1 MPPSFR
7 DHISSYDTEDNDTMN
22 GINRRSILLAG
33 AGIVGAGA
41 LAACSSGSD
50 GGDAL
55 VSPTASAVTAADMK
69 RKATGRRHKLT
80 LTAAPAMIDL
90 GGGVMPR
97 TWAFDGRTPGK
108 EVRLSAGD
116 TVVAE
121 LSNQLP
127 NRTTT
132 SIHWHGIAL
141 RNDMDGVPPAVQTAV
156 RAGSTFTY
164 SFIAP
169 DPGTYF
175 FHPHV
180 GVQLDRGL
188 YAPLIVEDPK
198 EPQSYDDEWV
208 VLLDDWVD
216 GVTGTPDEVFAELKQ
231 GMGSTSGM
239 DMGGSSASP
248 SNSDDGMGSMG
259 GMDMGA
265 SASPSASASA
275 SGGMSKKFML
285 MGATSSLL
293 GGDAGDVKYP
303 HHLVNG
309 RVATDPDV
317 YTGKPGKKVRL
328 RIINAGSDTAY
339 RVALGGHKLTI
350 THTDGF
356 PVQHQEVDALLVG
369 MGERYDVL
377 VTLDDGVFPLVA
389 LAEGKNANGLAL
401 VRTGSGSTPKATVR
415 PKELDGMIMTASQLR
430 ADDDVRL
437 KSAKTDVT
445 HQIKLTGGMG
455 KYNWAINGKPFD
467 MKDPEANPILVQEGQ
482 RVRLD
487 FVNTTTMWHPMHL
500 HGHTYQ
506 LGTSGPRKD
515 TAIVLPKK
523 TVSVYLD
530 ADNPGQWM
538 LHCHNAYHGEAGMM
552 ANVAYQA

>member
-1 MPPSFR
+1 
-7 DHISSYDTEDNDTMN
+7 MN
-22 GINRRSILLAG
+22 SIDRRSVLLAG
-33 AGIVGAGA
+33 LGVAGASA
-41 LAACSSGSD
+41 LAACSSGSSNT
-50 GGDAL
+50 AL
-55 VSPTASAVTAADMK
+55 VNPAGSAVAAAERK
-69 RKATGRRHKLT
+69 RASTGRQHRLS

-90 GGGVMPR
+90 GGGVMPK
-97 TWAFDGRTPGK
+97 TWAFDGRVPGR
-108 EVRLSAGD
+108 EVRLSVGD
-116 TVVAE
+116 TLVAE

-127 NRTTT
+127 NKTAT

-141 RNDMDGVPPAVQTAV
+141 RNDMDGVPPATQTTV

-164 SFIAP
+164 RFIA
-169 DPGTYF
+169 DAPGTYF

-180 GVQLDRGL
+180 GVQLDRGM

-198 EPQSYDDEWV
+198 ETLDYDDEWV

-231 GMGSTSGM
+231 
-239 DMGGSSASP
+239 A
-248 SNSDDGMGSMG
+248 MG
-259 GMDMGA
+259 GMDMGDSSPSA
-265 SASPSASASA
+265 GSSGMEGHDMGDMGGMDMGDAASPSPDGTS
-275 SGGMSKKFML
+275 MKFML
-285 MGATSSLL
+285 MGAESDLL

-317 YTGKPGKKVRL
+317 YTGKPGTKVRL
-328 RIINAGSDTAY
+328 RIINSGGDTAY
-339 RVALGGHKLTI
+339 RVALGDHKLTI

-377 VTLDDGVFPLVA
+377 VTLGDGVFPLVA
-389 LAEGKNANGLAL
+389 LAEGKDANGFAL
-401 VRTGSGSTPKATVR
+401 VRTGSGSAPKPTVR
-415 PKELDGMIMTASQLR
+415 PKELNGMIMTASRLR
-430 ADDDVRL
+430 AADDVRFET
-437 KSAKTDVT
+437 AKTDVT
-445 HQIKLTGGMG
+445 HRIELTGGME
-455 KYNWAINGKPFD
+455 KYKWAINGRPFD
-467 MKDPEANPILVQEGQ
+467 MNAPEASPILIEEGQ

-487 FVNTTTMWHPMHL
+487 FVNTTDMWHPMHL

-506 LGTSGPRKD
+506 LGGSGPRKD

-523 TVSVYLD
+523 KLSVFFD

-552 ANVAYQA
+552 ANVAYRA

>member
-1 MPPSFR
+1 
-7 DHISSYDTEDNDTMN
+7 MN
-22 GINRRSILLAG
+22 SINRRSVLLAG
-33 AGIVGAGA
+33 LGAAGAGA
-41 LAACSSGSD
+41 LAACSGGSGSS
-50 GGDAL
+50 GSNAL
-55 VSPTASAVTAADMK
+55 VSPSDSAVAAADKK
-69 RKATGRRHKLT
+69 RTSTGRQQKLT

-90 GGGVMPR
+90 GGGVMPK

-108 EVRLSAGD
+108 EVRLSVGD
-116 TVVAE
+116 TLVAE

-127 NRTTT
+127 SKTTT

-141 RNDMDGVPPAVQTAV
+141 RNDMDGVPATTQTAV

-164 SFIAP
+164 KFIA
-169 DPGTYF
+169 DAPGTYF
-175 FHPHV
+175 FHPHI

-198 EPQSYDDEWV
+198 ETLAYDDEWV
-208 VLLDDWVD
+208 LLLDDWVD
-216 GVTGTPDEVFAELKQ
+216 GVTGTPDDVFTELKR
-231 GMGSTSGM
+231 GMAAMGDMSGM
-239 DMGGSSASP
+239 DMSGSSNP
-248 SNSDDGMGSMG
+248 SSSGNSMGDMG
-259 GMDMGA
+259 GMHMG
-265 SASPSASASA
+265 SASPSASAS
-275 SGGMSKKFML
+275 SGGMGKKFML
-285 MGATSSLL
+285 TGATSKLL

-303 HHLVNG
+303 HHLING

-317 YTGKPGKKVRL
+317 YAGKPGKKVRL

-356 PVQHQEVDALLVG
+356 AVQHQEVDALLVG
-369 MGERYDVL
+369 MGERYDIL
-377 VTLDDGVFPLVA
+377 VTLGDGVFPLVA

-401 VRTGSGSTPKATVR
+401 VRTGSGSKPSASVR

-430 ADDDVRL
+430 AADDVRL
-437 KSAKTDVT
+437 KSAKTDIT
-445 HQIKLTGGMG
+445 HQIKLTGNMMQ
-455 KYNWAINGKPFD
+455 YDWAINGMPFD
-467 MKDPEANPILVQEGQ
+467 MKDPEAHPIVIREGQ

-487 FVNTTTMWHPMHL
+487 FVNDTDMWHPMHL

-506 LGTSGPRKD
+506 IGDSGPRKD

-523 TVSVYLD
+523 KLSVFFD

-552 ANVAYQA
+552 ANMAYRV

>member
-1 MPPSFR
+1 VPPSFR
-7 DHISSYDTEDNDTMN
+7 DHISSYDTEDNNTMN

-216 GVTGTPDEVFAELKQ
+216 GVTGTPDEVFDELKQ

-259 GMDMGA
+259 GMDMGG

>member
-1 MPPSFR
+1 
-7 DHISSYDTEDNDTMN
+7 
-22 GINRRSILLAG
+22 
-33 AGIVGAGA
+33 
-41 LAACSSGSD
+41 
-50 GGDAL
+50 
-55 VSPTASAVTAADMK
+55 MK

-216 GVTGTPDEVFAELKQ
+216 GVTGTPDEVFDELKQ

-259 GMDMGA
+259 GMDMGG